1 MNNQRLKSLL
11 EEVGFVGYG
20 EDAGFYKVPVPA
32 FLNRMDRFTELII
45 QECCDQVRAIDA
57 MEIRKHFGITPK
69 HHDASEWPRE
79 L

>member
-1 MNNQRLKSLL
+1 MNERIKALAVEADFALYEDRNFRSDPGKWINQEISQ
-11 EEVGFVGYG
+11 F
-20 EDAGFYKVPVPA
+20 A
-32 FLNRMDRFTELII
+32 ELII

-69 HHDASEWPRE
+69 HHAASEWPRE

>member
-11 EEVGFVGYG
+11 EKVGFIGYG
-20 EDAGFYKVPVPA
+20 EDAGFYNVPVPA

-45 QECCDQVRAIDA
+45 QECCDQVREIDA
-57 MEIRKHFGITPK
+57 MEIRKHFGITLK
-69 HHDASEWPRE
+69 HHAASEWPRE